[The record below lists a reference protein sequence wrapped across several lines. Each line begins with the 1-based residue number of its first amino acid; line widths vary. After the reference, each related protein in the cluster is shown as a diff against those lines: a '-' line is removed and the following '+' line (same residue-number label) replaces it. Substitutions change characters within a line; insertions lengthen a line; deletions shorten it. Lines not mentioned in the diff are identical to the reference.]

1 MTGDADRRA
10 HPAGGRRTAGRPV
23 RRWGGAGGRLGPVT
37 VLAVVLAGAVTACG
51 GGGDVPVSPLPVQP
65 PSVAATPT
73 PGPSAP
79 APTSA
84 APPPTTRR
92 PVAAPTSRR
101 PTPSASTRT
110 PTATSSPTRLPDSCE
125 GAVRYDLVLAET
137 ELALVPAL
145 CFATGAVL
153 RIIGIGPGEVTVD
166 REDLVSR
173 NYAAG
178 VVDIRFVRPGTVTVR
193 IPQEGTTYPVTVVV
207 R

>member
-1 MTGDADRRA
+1 MTVAAGRA
-10 HPAGGRRTAGRPV
+10 RARPTGGRRTAGRPV
-23 RRWGGAGGRLGPVT
+23 HRRGGAGGRPGRVT
-37 VLAVVLAGAVTACG
+37 ILAVVLAAAVTAC

-65 PSVAATPT
+65 PPVATAPT
-73 PGPSAP
+73 PEPSAP

-84 APPPTTRR
+84 SPPSTTRG

-101 PTPSASTRT
+101 PAPTTPTRT
-110 PTATSSPTRLPDSCE
+110 PAATGSPTGRPDSCL
-125 GAVRYDLVLAET
+125 GAIRYDLVLAET
-137 ELALVPAL
+137 ELALVTSL

-173 NYAAG
+173 SYEAG
-178 VVDIRFVRPGTVTVR
+178 VVDIRFVRPGTVTVL
-193 IPQEGTTYPVTVVV
+193 IPQEGTTYPITVVV